1 MDSET
6 LLSGIR
12 EMIAAAVRE
21 ATTTTDSEK
30 ELARALYTANE
41 NVVREQVKQL
51 FSLVES
57 HDIWLHPS
65 KHAPK

>member
-12 EMIAAAVRE
+12 EMISAAVRE
-21 ATTTTDSEK
+21 ATTDEK

-41 NVVREQVKQL
+41 NVVREQLAQL

-65 KHAPK
+65 KHAPKS